1 MSKIFIHIVV
11 ALIQVLQ
18 RNSKIHGKQP
28 GYNKTS
34 VQQSFL
40 PVPWPF
46 VINCRGSIVSLSKKT
61 ITC

>member
-18 RNSKIHGKQP
+18 RNSKIHGKGP

-34 VQQSFL
+34 FMAIVL

-46 VINCRGSIVSLSKKT
+46 VINYRDSIVSLSKKT

>member
-11 ALIQVLQ
+11 TLIRVQQ
-18 RNSKIHGKQP
+18 RNSKIHGKEP

-34 VQQSFL
+34 VQQLFL

-46 VINCRGSIVSLSKKT
+46 VINYQGSIVSLSKKT

>member
-11 ALIQVLQ
+11 TLIQVLQ
-18 RNSKIHGKQP
+18 RNSKIHGKEP
-28 GYNKTS
+28 GYTKTS

-46 VINCRGSIVSLSKKT
+46 VTK
-61 ITC
+61 